1 MTGRIMITP
10 RSLSRGDHP
19 ALAPLHERGFEL
31 VYPSPGAT
39 PTEAD
44 LIDTI
49 GDCVGWIAGVEP
61 VSEDVI
67 KAATSLRVIS
77 RNGTGVDNL
86 PLSALERRGIAVCRA
101 EGANARGVAELA
113 LSLCLAGFR
122 DVVNTHNGIRA
133 GGWPRRIGR
142 ELRNARVGVVG
153 LGAIGASFARF
164 ALALGGRVS
173 GYDPF
178 APRTVV
184 DDPHFS
190 RTDLDD
196 VLRGANAVSLHAPL
210 PANNRPMIGRQELA
224 LLARGAVVV
233 NTARAGLIDDD
244 AMLEA
249 LQSGQV
255 GAFAADVFHS
265 EPPVM
270 TALLRH
276 PNVILTSHIG
286 GFTAESVERATSR
299 AVENLLEALDSAM
312 A

>member
-10 RSLSRGDHP
+10 RSLSQGHHP
-19 ALAPLHERGFEL
+19 ALAPLEDKGFEL

-39 PTEAD
+39 PSQAD
-44 LIDTI
+44 LIAAI

-67 KAATSLRVIS
+67 NAANRLRVVS
-77 RNGTGVDNL
+77 RNGTGIDNL
-86 PLSALERRGIAVCRA
+86 PVHALERRGIAVCRA
-101 EGANARGVAELA
+101 AGANARGVAELA

-122 DVVNTHNGIRA
+122 DIINTHNGIRA

-142 ELRNARVGVVG
+142 ELQNARVGVVG
-153 LGAIGASFARF
+153 LGAIGAGFASF

-173 GYDPF
+173 GFDPF
-178 APRTVV
+178 APRSVV
-184 DDPHFS
+184 EDPHFT
-190 RTDLDD
+190 RADLDD

-224 LLARGAVVV
+224 LLAKGAVVV

-249 LQSGQV
+249 LESGQV
-255 GAFAADVFHS
+255 GVYAADVFHA
-265 EPPVM
+265 EPPAM
-270 TALLRH
+270 TALLQH

-286 GFTAESVERATSR
+286 GFTTESVERATSR
-299 AVENLLEALDSAM
+299 AVENMLEVLDTETV
-312 A
+312 